1 MENNNLAEQSPEK
14 NTDTI
19 FTEEEFSMRGYD
31 KHIRQARNAIFI
43 AAGVLLLNVIILAA
57 TVPYS
62 YEYLWLDFV
71 IWGAFIAGFIVLGI
85 WTKKKPYYAIVGG
98 LILMGVFIVV
108 NALIEPLSMLSGI
121 IFKIAVVLFLTK
133 GLGDANEAQQMKEE
147 FDSH

>member
-1 MENNNLAEQSPEK
+1 MENNNLPEQSPEK

-57 TVPYS
+57 NAPYS

-71 IWGAFIAGFIVLGI
+71 IWGAFIASFIVLGI
-85 WTKKKPYYAIVGG
+85 WTKKKPYSAIVGA
-98 LILMGVFIVV
+98 LILYAVFTIL
-108 NALIEPLSMLSGI
+108 NAAIDITTIYKGI
-121 IFKIAVVLFLTK
+121 ILKIVIIVLLVK
-133 GLGDANEAQQMKEE
+133 GINDAREAQRIQDQIGK
-147 FDSH
+147 